1 MDVATISS
9 QKCIVNPEK
18 NPILELTESWPFELV
33 RNSVTSSKYRWRDS
47 LSFMKPRKT
56 LLKNNR
62 TLLIKEKALVLWSF
76 DFFLTYA
83 VKCEQA
89 LMFIAFIFLFL
100 FGFFFKIDCKMCFDP
115 NKNVAVFFNF
125 SVIPSSDAIEPQL
138 FFVCSFDY
146 IHIYILYIYLPIRI
160 NIYI

>member
-33 RNSVTSSKYRWRDS
+33 RNSVTSSQYRWRDS

-100 FGFFFKIDCKMCFDP
+100 FVFFFKLTVKCVLTQTRMLLYFLISVSSRHQMQS
-115 NKNVAVFFNF
+115 NHSF
-125 SVIPSSDAIEPQL
+125 SL
-138 FFVCSFDY
+138 FVPLT
-146 IHIYILYIYLPIRI
+146 IYIYIFCISIYL
-160 NIYI
+160 YV